1 MFTNIFTSDGY
12 KRLFLSIFEIIKN
25 LNGQQLKFQHIHKEG
40 IGCILGD
47 LDIAQAKG
55 LGLALHNLDPEKD
68 PETHLIHI
76 FKSCLIH
83 FER

>member
-12 KRLFLSIFEIIKN
+12 KRLFLSILKSQKIW
-25 LNGQQLKFQHIHKEG
+25 LKFQHIHKEG

-55 LGLALHNLDPEKD
+55 LGMALHNLDTEKD

-83 FER
+83 FERQLE